1 MTSFWP
7 GVAALVVLVGVAA
20 FFAASEAAIVA
31 TNRIRAR
38 ALLEKKIRGAARL
51 VRLVEDRNRTLTTVL
66 IGSTFILLAADS
78 LATYLFL
85 RWGVP
90 HAVVWSTIVMTV
102 AILLFGEI
110 LPKTVAVSTGDR
122 TALRIAP
129 VLDAIKRVLSPLTA
143 AFLWIT
149 DGLVR
154 IFGGHPHGGPY
165 VTEEDIKSLVNVGV
179 EQKVLEEEERELIH
193 SIIEFGD
200 TIVREVMTPRTDMVT
215 VSVTSPP
222 RRALD
227 LVIAEGYSKLPVYDG
242 TVDNIIGVVHDREL
256 LIALSNG
263 TIAST
268 NLRAL
273 MRPVTLVPE
282 NKRISELLREMQRGK
297 YSLAI
302 VIDEYGGTAGLVT
315 MEDLLE
321 EIVGEIRDEHDE
333 GEEEPIRQLAPD
345 EWVIEAGT
353 NIEDVNNA
361 LGISLPHEEFETI
374 GGYVVGLFGRLPRE
388 GEEVDADNGIRL
400 RVDRTRGRRI
410 LTVRVLTHQ
419 GDEVPQPETAS
430 TRPA

>member
-1 MTSFWP
+1 MTSKWP
-7 GVAALVVLVGVAA
+7 EVAALVLLVGVAA

-38 ALLEKKIRGAARL
+38 ALLEKKIRGAERL

-66 IGSTFILLAADS
+66 IGSTFVLLAADS
-78 LATYLFL
+78 LATYLFI

-90 HAVVWSTIVMTV
+90 NAVVWSTVVMTI
-102 AILLFGEI
+102 AILVFGEI

-129 VLDAIKRVLSPLTA
+129 LLSAVKAALTPLTA
-143 AFLWIT
+143 AFLWVT

-165 VTEEDIKSLVNVGV
+165 VTEDDIKTLVNVGV

-215 VSVTSPP
+215 VSVTSSP

-227 LVIAEGYSKLPVYDG
+227 LVIAEGYSKLPVYDE
-242 TVDNIIGVVHDREL
+242 TVDNVIGVVHDREL

-268 NLRAL
+268 NLRTL

-302 VIDEYGGTAGLVT
+302 VLDEYGGTAGLVT

-333 GEEEPIRQLAPD
+333 GEEEAIRRLSDD
-345 EWVIEAGT
+345 EWVVEAGT

-361 LGISLPHEEFETI
+361 LGITLPHEEFETI
-374 GGYVVGLFGRLPRE
+374 GGYIVGLFGRLPRE
-388 GEEVDADNGIRL
+388 GEEIDAGNGIWL

-410 LTVRVLTHQ
+410 LAVRVLTQ
-419 GDEVPQPETAS
+419 QSQSVPQAEAAS
-430 TRPA
+430 ARPA

>member
-1 MTSFWP
+1 MTSKWP
-7 GVAALVVLVGVAA
+7 EVAALVLLVGVAA

-38 ALLEKKIRGAARL
+38 ALLEKKIRGAERL

-66 IGSTFILLAADS
+66 IGSTFVLLAADS
-78 LATYLFL
+78 LATYLFI

-90 HAVVWSTIVMTV
+90 NAVVWSTVVMTI
-102 AILLFGEI
+102 AILVFGEI

-129 VLDAIKRVLSPLTA
+129 LLSAVKAALTPLTA
-143 AFLWIT
+143 AFLWVT

-165 VTEEDIKSLVNVGV
+165 VTEDDIKTLVNVGV

-215 VSVTSPP
+215 VSVTSSP

-227 LVIAEGYSKLPVYDG
+227 LVIAEGYSKLPVYDE
-242 TVDNIIGVVHDREL
+242 TVDNVIGVVHDREL

-263 TIAST
+263 AIAST
-268 NLRAL
+268 NLRTL

-302 VIDEYGGTAGLVT
+302 VLDEYGGTAGLVT

-333 GEEEPIRQLAPD
+333 GEEEAIRRLSDD
-345 EWVIEAGT
+345 EWVVEAGT

-361 LGISLPHEEFETI
+361 LGITLPHEEFETI
-374 GGYVVGLFGRLPRE
+374 GGYIVGLFGRLPRE
-388 GEEVDADNGIRL
+388 GEEIDAGNGIWL

-410 LTVRVLTHQ
+410 LAVRVLTQ
-419 GDEVPQPETAS
+419 QSQSVPQAEAAS
-430 TRPA
+430 ARPA